1 MEKFLKRK
9 SEDGEKNN
17 SATSSKKPKVHRL
30 YSIDY
35 LKLGFHWTGD
45 SQIPSPLCI
54 VCGQT
59 LSNEGMVPSKMKRHL
74 TTNHP
79 NLVSK
84 NVDYFQRLL
93 ESNTRQSE
101 QFKKVVSVSEKA
113 QLASYEVAEIIALKS
128 KSHVLAE
135 SVILPACKRMVK
147 LMLGDKAEQ
156 EISKIPLS
164 NNTIQ
169 RRILDLS
176 DNIEENVISK
186 FQNSL
191 FALQVDESTD
201 ISNHA
206 QLIAFIRVIDEDA
219 VINQFLC
226 CKQLPTT
233 TKGQDI
239 FDAIT
244 ICLEKYGLSWDLC
257 VGVCTDG
264 APSMVGSVKGF
275 ASLVEKQNPNIVR
288 THCFL
293 HREVLFSKITQKE
306 LNEVLSQ
313 VIEMVNFIK
322 TRPMKSRVFELLC
335 KDVDSH
341 YVRLLLHTE
350 IRWLSK
356 GKVLSRVIE
365 LQKELLIFF
374 ENEKLDRFCKCLKN
388 ELWMSKIEY
397 LSEIFG
403 HLNGLN
409 SNMQGRNE
417 NILTA
422 TDKLVAFKKKV
433 AIWKNRLKVDDLD
446 MFPSVRKTCF
456 TEMIPI
462 ISAHLTCLENRIQ
475 EYFPSISIEEFDW
488 IRNPFLDLSV
498 TNLSNFHLCEE
509 EELAS
514 LSSDRGLKLKYAQ
527 LPLDTFWI
535 SVMEEYPT
543 LSKKAIKV
551 LLQFSTS
558 YLCELGFSYLSNIK
572 NKKRERLKNTEEELR
587 VCLSH
592 IRPQIAAVVKKHQ
605 AQQSH

>member
-1 MEKFLKRK
+1 MDKFLKRK
-9 SEDGEKNN
+9 GDGDKND
-17 SATSSKKPKVHRL
+17 SITSFKKTKVHRL
-30 YSIDY
+30 YSDDY
-35 LKLGFHWTGD
+35 IKFGFHWTGD
-45 SQIPSPLCI
+45 TQNPSPLCV

-59 LSNEGMVPSKMKRHL
+59 LSNVAMVPSKMKRHL
-74 TTNHP
+74 TTKHP
-79 NLVSK
+79 NLQTK

-93 ESNTRQSE
+93 ESNARQSQLFE
-101 QFKKVVSVSEKA
+101 KTVTVSEKA

-135 SVILPACKRMVK
+135 SVILPACKKMVK
-147 LMLGDKAEQ
+147 IMLGDKAEQ
-156 EISKIPLS
+156 EIIKIPLS

-176 DNIEENVISK
+176 DNIEESVISK

-191 FALQVDESTD
+191 FALQIDESTD

-219 VINQFLC
+219 IINQFLC
-226 CKQLPTT
+226 CKELPTT

-239 FDAIT
+239 FDTIT
-244 ICLEKYGLSWDLC
+244 ACLEKYGLSWNLC
-257 VGVCTDG
+257 VGICTDG

-275 ASLVEKQNPNIVR
+275 TSLVEKQNPNIVR

-293 HREVLFSKITQKE
+293 HREVLVSKITQNE
-306 LNEVLSQ
+306 LKEVLNQ

-322 TRPMKSRVFELLC
+322 TRPLKSRIFELLC
-335 KDVDSH
+335 KDMDSH

-350 IRWLSK
+350 VRWLSK

-374 ENEKLDRFCKCLKN
+374 ENEKLDKFCNHLKN

-397 LSEIFG
+397 LNEIFG
-403 HLNGLN
+403 HLNSLN

-422 TDKLVAFKKKV
+422 TDKLVTFKKKIG
-433 AIWKNRLKVDDLD
+433 IWKNRMKKEDLD
-446 MFPSVRKTCF
+446 MFPSVRKTCV
-456 TEMIPI
+456 TEMILI
-462 ISAHLTCLENRIQ
+462 ISEHLTCLENKIE

-488 IRNPFLDLSV
+488 IRDPFLDLSAI
-498 TNLSNFHLCEE
+498 NLSNFELSEE

-527 LPLDTFWI
+527 LPLDAFWI

-558 YLCELGFSYLSNIK
+558 YLCELGFSYLNNIK
-572 NKKRERLKNTEEELR
+572 NKKRERLKSTEEELR

-605 AQQSH
+605 AQLSH